1 MAATAVQKL
10 PADIRQKQSE
20 RDRLLWVVELIHTVA
35 PRAKRSLL

>member
-1 MAATAVQKL
+1 MAASPAQKL

-20 RDRLLWVVELIHTVA
+20 RDRLLWVAEPIHTVA